1 MKLFHQTSI
10 ETLEEIYDK
19 DFPVDRISLLML
31 QKRFTLLSSG
41 HSFSM
46 DFYWTIVTK
55 VAFVS
60 TEVFS
65 FFD

>member
-31 QKRFTLLSSG
+31 QKRLTLLYFRPDTRSR
-41 HSFSM
+41 
-46 DFYWTIVTK
+46 
-55 VAFVS
+55 
-60 TEVFS
+60 
-65 FFD
+65 